1 MLLSIYHRTLLR
13 SMSAG
18 VVTLAVATACSRS
31 DRSNTAGRDTAQ
43 TGTAVAPSDTQGQSA
58 ARQSEPGTTTAPA
71 SDTGAVPA
79 QSGVASANTAAP
91 AAQSKKAR
99 ARHGVSG
106 YRAMERATD
115 TVAVG
120 DSSQAG
126 KPGERLEPTAASQQ
140 ANADTGTGQS
150 DTARIRPPADSS
162 EALGRVST
170 DTSTNASA
178 DSAANQRVST
188 DTSAVGY
195 SEMARDT
202 SVALAQGDTSAALEA
217 DSATIHAQVDTT
229 TAQQADTTA
238 QAETNADTLA
248 SENGRIRPPEDS
260 TEILGQVHTDR
271 AEVSADRSA
280 AGGAAVQS
288 TGNIATGADAVA
300 LMTRAGQ
307 RCQVVNPDDARDV
320 LWDLASSP
328 ATLNPCGTGTM
339 TLPKIWTG
347 EKK

>member
-18 VVTLAVATACSRS
+18 VVTLAVATACSRA
-31 DRSNTAGRDTAQ
+31 DRSNTAGRDTSQ
-43 TGTAVAPSDTQGQSA
+43 TGTAVAPSDTQAQSA

-71 SDTGAVPA
+71 SDTGAASA
-79 QSGVASANTAAP
+79 QTGVASANTTAP
-91 AAQSKKAR
+91 AAGQRSKKVR
-99 ARHGVSG
+99 ARH
-106 YRAMERATD
+106 
-115 TVAVG
+115 
-120 DSSQAG
+120 
-126 KPGERLEPTAASQQ
+126 ERLEPTAASQQ
-140 ANADTGTGQS
+140 ANADTVTGPS
-150 DTARIRPPADSS
+150 DTSRIRPPADSS
-162 EALGRVST
+162 EALGR
-170 DTSTNASA
+170 
-178 DSAANQRVST
+178 

-202 SVALAQGDTSAALEA
+202 SVALAQGDTTGEGQEA
-217 DSATIHAQVDTT
+217 DTTAAVEADTATIHARVDTT
-229 TAQQADTTA
+229 TAQPADTTA
-238 QAETNADTLA
+238 PAETNADTLA

-260 TEILGQVHTDR
+260 TEVYGQVRGKSNADSLPDGERIRPPEDSTEILGQVHTDR
-271 AEVSADRSA
+271 AQANADQSA
-280 AGGAAVQS
+280 AAGAAVQS

-300 LMTRAGQ
+300 LMTRGGQ

-320 LWDLASSP
+320 LWDLAGSP